1 MSENRN
7 ANRSRPDHEDS
18 AESLAGREPLG
29 DGETESGLGA
39 EGDTATGA
47 TGSTTGGGASQVS
60 AGLGGSRP

>member
-7 ANRSRPDHEDS
+7 ANRSRPDHEDAS
-18 AESLAGREPLG
+18 EDAVDAGPLG

-47 TGSTTGGGASQVS
+47 TGSTTGAGASQVG